1 MLYYEMSGFTLFQG
15 DCRSV
20 MHKMDSQRFD
30 LIFADPPYFLS
41 NGGVTCQSGR
51 MVSVDKGHWDRPAN
65 AKEMHRFNSE
75 WLRECQRLLRPN
87 GSIFVSGTH
96 HSIFSVGF
104 AMQELGFKI
113 LNQITWVKK
122 APPPNLCCR
131 YFTHATETIIW
142 AARDGKSRHKF
153 NYQDMKAEN
162 GGKQMLSAWR
172 MGAPRKAEKACGKHP
187 TQKPLELLERIVRAA
202 SDPGDCVLDPFT
214 GGGTTGIACSGLG
227 RMFVGIEREPEYL
240 DLAIRRFEFGEGEA
254 R

>member
-1 MLYYEMSGFTLFQG
+1 MLYYEISGFTLFQG

-20 MHKMDSQRFD
+20 MRGIDSQQFD

-41 NGGVTCQSGR
+41 GGGTTCKSGK
-51 MVSVDKGHWDRPAN
+51 MALVDKGDWDRPTN
-65 AKEMHRFNSE
+65 TKEMYWFNSE
-75 WLRECQRLLRPN
+75 WLRECQRLLKPN

-96 HSIFSVGF
+96 HSIFSVGL

-142 AARDGKSRHKF
+142 AARDSKSKHKF
-153 NYQDMKAEN
+153 NYREMKAEN
-162 GGKQMLSAWR
+162 GGKQMLSVWR

-202 SDPGDCVLDPFT
+202 SDPGDYVLDPFA
-214 GGGTTGIACSGLG
+214 GGGTTGIACARLG
-227 RMFVGIEREPEYL
+227 RMFVGIEQETEYL
-240 DLAIRRFEFGEGEA
+240 DLAIRRFESGEGEA
-254 R
+254 Q